1 MKNIYKISVIIP
13 VYNSSL
19 FINRCINTLYKQ
31 DFKKPFE
38 IIFIDDASTDNT
50 IKIIKEKNLKNISI
64 FSLTSNSGPS
74 TARNIGLKHAR
85 GEYIYFLDSDD
96 EIETNTLTKLYK
108 TAKEKNYDI
117 VFADKK
123 KIEKKKDQRNNI
135 FLYNKNKEFFKR
147 DILQELKKRFYE
159 PLYMGGIIG
168 CTGRLIKR
176 SIIIKNRVFF
186 NEKLR
191 ISEDETFSWN
201 ISSYVKKVKYV
212 REKLYVYYINPNI
225 NSALSK
231 GFTYNLSVS
240 NYKLFNNQVK
250 TTFKKLGLPKK
261 EINRLSDQAFI
272 YSIINSL
279 VSISRSIL
287 LGKIDLKKGIIVR
300 KKFIN
305 EIINDHKII
314 KSIKNYSLS
323 PNESHLIPKAI
334 SWENSEILE
343 SACDERAKKILQIRR
358 RTK

>member
-1 MKNIYKISVIIP
+1 MKNIYKITVIIP

-19 FINRCINTLYKQ
+19 FINRCMSTLYKQ

-50 IKIIKEKNLKNISI
+50 IKIIKEKNLTNISI
-64 FSLTSNSGPS
+64 FNLISNSGPS

-96 EIETNTLTKLYK
+96 AIEINTFTKLYK
-108 TAKEKNYDI
+108 IAKEKNYDI

-123 KIEKKKDQRNNI
+123 RIEKNKDQRNNI
-135 FLYNKNKEFFKR
+135 FLFNKNKEFFKR

-159 PLYMGGIIG
+159 PLYMGGLIG

-176 SIIIKNRVFF
+176 SIIIKNKVFF

-191 ISEDETFSWN
+191 IREDETFSWD
-201 ISSYVKKVKYV
+201 IFPYVKKVKYV
-212 REKLYVYYINPNI
+212 REKLYTYYINPGI
-225 NSALSK
+225 NTAVSTGLS
-231 GFTYNLSVS
+231 YNLSLS
-240 NYKLFNNQVK
+240 NYKLTNNHLK
-250 TTFKKLGLPKK
+250 KTFKKLGLSKN

-279 VSISRSIL
+279 VSVSRSIL
-287 LGKIDLKKGIIVR
+287 LSKIDLKKGIKVR
-300 KKFIN
+300 KKFIKN
-305 EIINDHKII
+305 IINDHNVI

-334 SWENSEILE
+334 SGQNSEILE
-343 SACDERAKKILQIRR
+343 LACDQRAKKILQIRR
-358 RTK
+358 ST